1 MCLILARRL
10 DVSEEE
16 LPLAAVA
23 VKNMHFLPQL
33 LFFKKR
39 VMALKTQNKKLLF
52 GGYENGQGSERSG
65 RW

>member
-23 VKNMHFLPQL
+23 VKHAFFALAS
-33 LFFKKR
+33 FFKKR
-39 VMALKTQNKKLLF
+39 VMALKTQNKKLLWE
-52 GGYENGQGSERSG
+52 GMKMGGSERSG
-65 RW
+65 RWR

>member
-23 VKNMHFLPQL
+23 VKHA
-33 LFFKKR
+33 FF
-39 VMALKTQNKKLLF
+39 APASFFQKTSHGL
-52 GGYENGQGSERSG
+52 ENSK
-65 RW
+65 

>member
-23 VKNMHFLPQL
+23 VKHAFFALAS
-33 LFFKKR
+33 FFKKR